1 MSAASDRDALT
12 VRGVGMTTP
21 LGDGLDASCAALRAG
36 LARFREM
43 PWIALE
49 DREKKPIV
57 PVGALAFEEG
67 LTGLGR
73 FTRLAA
79 NALRDLFQSA
89 GTPADSLAAA
99 GLYVALPAPGRAGVD
114 PRTHAELGAQLH
126 EWLDLRPARTMKL
139 FPSGHA
145 GFVEALLAAARDLA
159 AKRVPRAIVGGVD
172 SLVDPETVRWLHG
185 ARRIKAGD
193 RPVGLFPGE
202 GAAFALIELGAGPPS
217 GRGAPPGVTILGP
230 SIATESATFDRDVP
244 CTAAALSEAILRTR
258 GALADGGDGLGL
270 VVSDMNGEPYR
281 SEEMGYA
288 ITRALSSAMG
298 PNAGAGGAGA
308 GPNAGAG
315 GAGGA
320 GAAAK
325 GRFRLWHAAD
335 AIGDTGA
342 AAPAIGLGMAAR
354 ALLRGYARTDTA
366 LVLAS
371 SDGGLRGSF
380 AVQKVFT
387 KG

>member
-1 MSAASDRDALT
+1 MSATANRDALA

-73 FTRLAA
+73 LTRLAA

-89 GTPADSLAAA
+89 GTPADALATA
-99 GLYVALPAPGRAGVD
+99 GLYVALPANGRAGVD

-126 EWLDLRPARTMKL
+126 EWLDLRPARAMKI
-139 FPSGHA
+139 FPTGHA
-145 GFVEALLAAARDLA
+145 GFVEALIAAARDLA

-172 SLVDPETVRWLHG
+172 SLVDPEAVRWLHG
-185 ARRIKAGD
+185 ARRLKAGD

-202 GAAFALIELGAGPPS
+202 GASFALLELAAGPAS
-217 GRGAPPGVTILGP
+217 GRGSPAGVTITGAEV
-230 SIATESATFDRDVP
+230 ATETATFDRDVP
-244 CTAAALSEAILRTR
+244 CTGGALAQAILRTR
-258 GALADGGDGLGL
+258 AALADGGDGIGL

-288 ITRALSSAMG
+288 MTRALSSAMG
-298 PNAGAGGAGA
+298 PGG
-308 GPNAGAG
+308 G
-315 GAGGA
+315 GSP
-320 GAAAK
+320 AAK

-366 LVLAS
+366 LVLGS